1 MFKNFI
7 KKKKKC
13 SQNSNEPGA
22 PDRSKCKTSVKGQN
36 FNPTPIVFPA
46 EQKFTIKSYKAS

>member
-7 KKKKKC
+7 KKKKY